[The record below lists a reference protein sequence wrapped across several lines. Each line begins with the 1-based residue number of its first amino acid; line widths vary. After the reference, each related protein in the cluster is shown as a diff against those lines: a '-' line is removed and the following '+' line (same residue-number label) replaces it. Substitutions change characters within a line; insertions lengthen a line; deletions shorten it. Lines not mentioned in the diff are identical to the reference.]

1 MIAAILIVCYT
12 LLVILWQDDI
22 PKNSQV
28 SQWSLAKD
36 GGDTSVDASKT
47 REGFQERAPRSIQ
60 DLESENQND
69 ILRIISH
76 ANIPAK
82 DIVTRNNNNTPL
94 TSLDD
99 LFISVKT
106 TKSFHQSRL
115 NVILKTWFVL
125 ARDQVSFVAIIFCL
139 FDFVVYLYLATV
151 NEKSFGGMATPPTLL
166 KNVGF
171 WS

>member
-1 MIAAILIVCYT
+1 MRCHVRNTVRWMVAAILIVCYT
-12 LLVILWQDDI
+12 LLVILWQDDV

-28 SQWSLAKD
+28 SQWTLPKD
-36 GGDTSVDASKT
+36 GGDSSVVDAKKT
-47 REGFQERAPRSIQ
+47 REVPFQERAPRSI
-60 DLESENQND
+60 LETENQND

-76 ANIPAK
+76 SHILAK
-82 DIVTRNNNNTPL
+82 DTVDRNNNSTPL

-125 ARDQVSFVAIIFCL
+125 ARDQVSYFCVVFV
-139 FDFVVYLYLATV
+139 FD
-151 NEKSFGGMATPPTLL
+151 
-166 KNVGF
+166 
-171 WS
+171 